1 MPPPVTTRLPEWLD
15 EELSGIFSQSGEG
28 RSEGLRRVA
37 EEWWA
42 LAHFPSIEFRD
53 GVSGRR
59 AAVRGG
65 PDVWEIAM
73 VQRDYGDDRE
83 GLYQHFSWVPR
94 DDVDQAL
101 EYAEKFAGSVNER
114 IAQNERVARQL
125 SQAYSARSGIR
136 KAD

>member
-1 MPPPVTTRLPEWLD
+1 MPAPVTTRLPEWLD

-42 LAHFPSIEFRD
+42 LAHFPAIEFRD

-73 VQRDYGDDRE
+73 VQRDYRDDRE
-83 GLYQHFSWVPR
+83 GLYQHFSWVSR
-94 DDVDQAL
+94 EDVDQAL
-101 EYAEKFAGSVNER
+101 EYAEKFSASVNER

-136 KAD
+136 KAG